1 MDINFEKLD
10 YLKDGNP
17 KQQQAYR
24 VLSQNKV
31 LEQLNEFDPLL
42 VGTIPINIDIE
53 ESDLDIICCCTNKTH
68 FWQQIIKAF
77 SGFPGF
83 ELWENTTVEP
93 PAVVAN
99 FRINGFVLEVFGQ
112 NRPSKQQNGYRHML
126 VEHKILL
133 ERGKDFRESIIDLK
147 RQGYKTEPAFALQL
161 GLKGNPFEALLELE

>member
-17 KQQQAYR
+17 KQQQAYL

-53 ESDLDIICCCTNKTH
+53 ESDLDIICYCTNKTH
-68 FWQQIIKAF
+68 FRQQIIKAF
-77 SGFPGF
+77 GGFPGF

-112 NRPSKQQNGYRHML
+112 NRPSRQQNAYRHML
-126 VEHKILL
+126 VEHKLLL
-133 ERGKDFRESIIDLK
+133 ERGEDFRQNIIDLK
-147 RQGYKTEPAFALQL
+147 LQGYKTEPAFALQL